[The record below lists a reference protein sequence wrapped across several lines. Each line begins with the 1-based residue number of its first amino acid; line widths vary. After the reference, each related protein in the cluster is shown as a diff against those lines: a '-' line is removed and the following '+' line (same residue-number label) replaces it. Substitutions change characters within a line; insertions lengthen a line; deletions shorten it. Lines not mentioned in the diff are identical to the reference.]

1 MCVYVCIQSCIYV
14 YTYLQVAA
22 NSSCVLHAWH
32 VYCVTTTK
40 SPHACTVSLCRATR
54 LFRAPDAQRCL
65 VISHELGMGLRIQ
78 QLFEQVSALRCH
90 DPGSSKHCF
99 CDVVKFHQRFPRIA
113 GLLKG
118 LLDHETRSSSSK
130 QPLSA
135 SLTPRPF
142 QKSEVATDGKTALEC
157 FCMNMTCSLRILE
170 PGPY

>member
-1 MCVYVCIQSCIYV
+1 MYV
-14 YTYLQVAA
+14 YNHVYMYIHTYLQVAA
-22 NSSCVLHAWH
+22 NSSCVLRAWH
-32 VYCVTTTK
+32 VYCVTTK
-40 SPHACTVSLCRATR
+40 SPRACTVSLCRATR

-65 VISHELGMGLRIQ
+65 VISHELGLGLRIQ

-99 CDVVKFHQRFPRIA
+99 CDVVKFHQCFPRIA

-135 SLTPRPF
+135 ILTPRPF
-142 QKSEVATDGKTALEC
+142 QKSEVGVATDGKTALEC